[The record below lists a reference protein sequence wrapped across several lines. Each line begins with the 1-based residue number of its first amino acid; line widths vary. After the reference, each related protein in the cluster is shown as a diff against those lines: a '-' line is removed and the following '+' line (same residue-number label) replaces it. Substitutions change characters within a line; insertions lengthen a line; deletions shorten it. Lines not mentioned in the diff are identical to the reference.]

1 MSNKSKGS
9 TMERELVKLFT
20 EKGWRAARVAG
31 SGVGDDSPCDIIAGK
46 LGRKGVCVEVKSSR
60 KETIYI
66 TKEQIEDFLLF
77 SGMIGTKPVL
87 ALRFLRE
94 GWLFIDPTELRDTGK
109 LLGVHLKDAR
119 IKGKKFNQY
128 FGEEDKEEI
137 PHDLTND
144 EVIE

>member
-66 TKEQIEDFLLF
+66 TKEQINDFVIF
-77 SGMIGTKPVL
+77 SNLIGLKPVI
-87 ALRFLRE
+87 AARFNRE
-94 GWLFIDPTELRDTGK
+94 GFIFLEPKHLKDTGK
-109 LLGVHLKDAR
+109 FWALSLENAKEN
-119 IKGKKFNQY
+119 GKKFSQF
-128 FGEEDKEEI
+128 FG
-137 PHDLTND
+137 
-144 EVIE
+144 

>member
-20 EKGWRAARVAG
+20 SKGWRAARVAG

-46 LGRKGVCVEVKSSR
+46 VGRKGVCVEVKSSR

-66 TKEQIEDFLLF
+66 TKAQIEDFLLF
-77 SGMIGTKPVL
+77 SSMIGTRPVI

-94 GWLFIDPTELRDTGK
+94 GWLFIDPSDLRDSGK
-109 LLGVHLKDAR
+109 LLAIHLRDAR
-119 IKGKKFNQY
+119 VKGKKFNQY
-128 FGEEDKEEI
+128 FGEETSDEV
-137 PHDLTND
+137 PHDLVND